1 MYFCL
6 PVYFPR
12 RKIKG
17 NGEKGLGEVAKEE
30 TDQDMLHEFFALKIK
45 QGDISFTTI
54 RCFQN

>member
-1 MYFCL
+1 L